1 MVEKAIKEKGLV
13 LKILL
18 VQNQTFHSPIISL
31 VQMLILIAHSPNQII
46 QAVVIA
52 ISLML
57 QKT

>member
-31 VQMLILIAHSPNQII
+31 AQMLILIAHSPNQII